1 MFSGGIDWS
10 DISELISQRS
20 LTTKFHKIYD
30 VSLESK
36 DNIYTCYVLDL
47 SSMPT
52 ETKLRKGHH

>member
-30 VSLESK
+30 VFLESK